1 MLPHRLTLGV
11 QPAIHCRDQKGNR
24 FIITD
29 KQVHKTHCAVI
40 HSEMSQL
47 KKKKKKRINKKKK
60 KKKTVDGSCCWMRFE
75 VS

>member
-47 KKKKKKRINKKKK
+47 KKKKKKKKKK
-60 KKKTVDGSCCWMRFE
+60 QSMARVAGCGSR
-75 VS
+75 

>member
-47 KKKKKKRINKKKK
+47 KKKKKKKKKK
-60 KKKTVDGSCCWMRFE
+60 KSMARVAGCGSR
-75 VS
+75 